1 MSQANERNRSENGR
15 SANRYLKRVQYG
27 NTQSLLVQPDV
38 TKLSWLFET
47 VFDYGE
53 EYFQATVP
61 DSDGRVFVSAT
72 LAPAGSWLARQD
84 AFSHYRP
91 CFELRTYRLCQ
102 RILMFHHFAN
112 ELGVADCLVRSTE
125 FSYAQNA
132 VATVLSSVTQSGYA
146 WQGGN
151 YLQASL
157 PPLEFAYSQAQVET
171 GVREVD
177 AESLANLPAS
187 VDGSRYR
194 WLDLGG
200 EGLQCI
206 LAEERGAWFYKR
218 NLTPLSLMTD
228 SGQPE
233 ATARFEALTEVSEL
247 PALAQAGA
255 ARHQFMKLSG
265 DGHLDCAVLERPGAG
280 FYERTDTEGWEPFM
294 TLESAPN
301 VDWNDPNLRFIDVD
315 GDGFSDILITAQ
327 DSLTYYPSL
336 GKFGFDAPICL
347 PKATDEEA
355 GPAVIFA
362 DSTRAIF
369 LADMSGDGLSDIVR
383 IRNGEVCYWPNLGY
397 GKFGAKVT
405 MDDAPWF
412 DAPDRFET
420 ARIRVADVDGSG
432 VSDVIYL
439 GADGVR
445 LYFNQSGNVWSEATP
460 VMEFPAVS
468 SLAAIEAL
476 DLLGNGTSCLVWSS
490 SDPADAGRSMRYVN
504 LMGRDKPYLLMRTW
518 NNMGAE
524 THVSYAPST
533 AFYLADRA
541 AGTPWATRLPFPV
554 HVVERVETYD
564 WISRNRFV
572 TRHAYH
578 HGYYDG
584 TEREFRGFG
593 MVEQRDTEELG
604 VLTRSG
610 AFPEA
615 ANLDAASY
623 VPPTLTKTWFHT
635 GAYPMGPYVTRIYD
649 AEYWREP
656 GLSVAEAAA
665 ALLPDS
671 PLDADFTGDEIREAL
686 RSLKGIMLRQE
697 IYALDG
703 TAAASLPYTVSERNY
718 TLDRLQPFGGNR
730 HAVFLTHVR
739 ESLDLHYERTL
750 YSVAGTQHADPRTM
764 HAFVLEVDEFGN
776 EKNRR
781 RLLMGGV
788 MTIRIR
794 C

>member
-1 MSQANERNRSENGR
+1 M
-15 SANRYLKRVQYG
+15 
-27 NTQSLLVQPDV
+27 
-38 TKLSWLFET
+38 
-47 VFDYGE
+47 
-53 EYFQATVP
+53 
-61 DSDGRVFVSAT
+61 
-72 LAPAGSWLARQD
+72 
-84 AFSHYRP
+84 
-91 CFELRTYRLCQ
+91 
-102 RILMFHHFAN
+102 
-112 ELGVADCLVRSTE
+112 
-125 FSYAQNA
+125 
-132 VATVLSSVTQSGYA
+132 
-146 WQGGN
+146 
-151 YLQASL
+151 
-157 PPLEFAYSQAQVET
+157 
-171 GVREVD
+171 
-177 AESLANLPAS
+177 
-187 VDGSRYR
+187 
-194 WLDLGG
+194 
-200 EGLQCI
+200 
-206 LAEERGAWFYKR
+206 
-218 NLTPLSLMTD
+218 
-228 SGQPE
+228 
-233 ATARFEALTEVSEL
+233 
-247 PALAQAGA
+247 
-255 ARHQFMKLSG
+255 
-265 DGHLDCAVLERPGAG
+265 
-280 FYERTDTEGWEPFM
+280 
-294 TLESAPN
+294 PN

-439 GADGVR
+439 GTDGVR
-445 LYFNQSGNVWSEATP
+445 LYFNQSGIVWSEATP

-572 TRHAYH
+572 TRYAYH

-604 VLTRSG
+604 VLTQSG
-610 AFPEA
+610 AFPVA
-615 ANLDAASY
+615 TNLDAASY

-649 AEYWREP
+649 AEYWREA
-656 GLSVAEAAA
+656 GLSAAEAAA

-764 HAFVLEVDEFGN
+764 HCAFLMLEVDEFGN